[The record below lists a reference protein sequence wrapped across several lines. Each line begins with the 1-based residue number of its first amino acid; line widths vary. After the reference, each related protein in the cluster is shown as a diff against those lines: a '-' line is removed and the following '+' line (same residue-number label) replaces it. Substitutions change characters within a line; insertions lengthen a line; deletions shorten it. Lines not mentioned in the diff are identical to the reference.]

1 MPKKRAVPD
10 SNYVKRSL
18 MLTNE
23 CPSLLCVFLALALLL
38 PAGAQ
43 AQISST
49 NSGWSGTLGAGPV
62 FVPKYVGGK
71 DLQALPLPIA
81 YVTYDDWFY
90 VDLFRAGAYV
100 WGSDDKKKGVSLSLE
115 PHLGFHAGDGA
126 KLAGMATRRDSV
138 SGGPTF
144 DWQGSLG
151 ALSLGYFFDL
161 SDASRGGY
169 ADVLFNRPFINDGRW
184 DVSGTIELSR
194 LDSKVVN
201 YYFGVTP
208 SEVTPTR
215 ELYQP
220 GATTNVTLWATGQ
233 YNLTK
238 RYAWMFGA
246 NVTRLGDSAA
256 RSPIVERRQ
265 APLVYLGLGINL

>member
-1 MPKKRAVPD
+1 
-10 SNYVKRSL
+10 

-23 CPSLLCVFLALALLL
+23 RRHLRCVVVVLALLS
-38 PAGAQ
+38 PVGAVAQ
-43 AQISST
+43 AAAPATSP
-49 NSGWSGTLGAGPV
+49 GWSGTAGAGPV
-62 FVPKYVGGK
+62 LLPKYMGGT
-71 DLQALPLPIA
+71 DLQVLPLPIA
-81 YVTYDDWFY
+81 YVTYSDWFY
-90 VDLFRAGAYV
+90 VDLFRAGAYL

-115 PHLGFHAGDGA
+115 PHLGFHASDGA
-126 KLAGMATRRDSV
+126 RLAGMATRRDSV

-144 DWQGSLG
+144 DWQGDLG

-161 SDASRGGY
+161 SDASHGGY

-194 LDSKVVN
+194 LDSQFVN
-201 YYFGVTP
+201 YYFGVKP

-238 RYAWMFGA
+238 RCAWMFGA
-246 NVTRLGDSAA
+246 NVTRLGDTAA

-265 APLVYLGLGINL
+265 VPLFYLGLGINL